1 HYAGAH
7 RIHRCAVRSCDV
19 DPEVKRPRLPGDARV
34 VEVAANRVGSVERL
48 QRPGVHT
55 ASIPPT
61 HPGARHV
68 GRGRLPR
75 VVRTRAG
82 GEPSRRVATAR
93 TVAAPACY
101 VACLSHN
108 VWGLPRSVT
117 DTRVNPPGND
127 SRAQERD
134 GPRRGDFS
142 SLLGFGTVARRGR
155 RPPRRRGAISAAL
168 AGGALVRSRGS
179 FGAPSPGT
187 CLPTAHLPRSWRR
200 RRHGPTL
207 PGSLPRPRRFR
218 SRPRP

>member
-1 HYAGAH
+1 MHYAGAH
-7 RIHRCAVRSCDV
+7 RVHRCAVRSCDV

-61 HPGARHV
+61 HSGARHV

-82 GEPSRRVATAR
+82 VSLRGASRRR
-93 TVAAPACY
+93 APSPPQTCY

-117 DTRVNPPGND
+117 DTRGSIRPATPLGH
-127 SRAQERD
+127 RKGTARD
-134 GPRRGDFS
+134 
-142 SLLGFGTVARRGR
+142 
-155 RPPRRRGAISAAL
+155 AATSHRSW
-168 AGGALVRSRGS
+168 ALE
-179 FGAPSPGT
+179 PSPVDAVE
-187 CLPTAHLPRSWRR
+187 LLADEAL
-200 RRHGPTL
+200 
-207 PGSLPRPRRFR
+207 
-218 SRPRP
+218 SRPRSPAAL

>member
-1 HYAGAH
+1 MHYAGAH
-7 RIHRCAVRSCDV
+7 RVHRCAVRSCDV

-61 HPGARHV
+61 HSGARHV

-101 VACLSHN
+101 GACLSHN

-117 DTRVNPPGND
+117 DTRGSIRPATPLGH
-127 SRAQERD
+127 RKGTARD
-134 GPRRGDFS
+134 
-142 SLLGFGTVARRGR
+142 
-155 RPPRRRGAISAAL
+155 AATSHRSW
-168 AGGALVRSRGS
+168 ALE
-179 FGAPSPGT
+179 PSPVDAVE
-187 CLPTAHLPRSWRR
+187 LLADEAL
-200 RRHGPTL
+200 
-207 PGSLPRPRRFR
+207 
-218 SRPRP
+218 SRPRSPAAL

>member
-1 HYAGAH
+1 MHYAGAH
-7 RIHRCAVRSCDV
+7 RVHRCAVRSCDV

-61 HPGARHV
+61 HPGARLV

-82 GEPSRRVATAR
+82 GDPSRRVATAR

-108 VWGLPRSVT
+108 VWGCRGVSVT
-117 DTRVNPPGND
+117 RGGQSARQRLSGTGKGRPETR
-127 SRAQERD
+127 R
-134 GPRRGDFS
+134 
-142 SLLGFGTVARRGR
+142 LLIALGLWNR
-155 RPPRRRGAISAAL
+155 RPSMP
-168 AGGALVRSRGS
+168 
-179 FGAPSPGT
+179 
-187 CLPTAHLPRSWRR
+187 
-200 RRHGPTL
+200 
-207 PGSLPRPRRFR
+207 
-218 SRPRP
+218 